1 MDMPNEN
8 IIDAYLHPEISDE
21 SVRGIEERHT
31 AGAIIAEI
39 NGDIQE
45 MTRTRAQRSL
55 SSFNGAGD
63 GVHNNNQLIWDE
75 NMPPFVIMRGRYS
88 SKLWHYMPILIL
100 LSNSIFKFILNW
112 FSIDANDHLL
122 YGLTYT
128 SHFTLLQ
135 WLTLFVMYLF
145 KA

>member
-21 SVRGIEERHT
+21 SVQRFEERHT
-31 AGAIIAEI
+31 AEAILAEI

-45 MTRTRAQRSL
+45 IATTRAQRNL

-63 GVHNNNQLIWDE
+63 GVHNNNQLVWEE
-75 NMPPFVIMRGRYS
+75 NIPPFVIIRGRHM
-88 SKLWHYMPILIL
+88 SKFWHYMPIVIL

-112 FSIDANDHLL
+112 LRIDANSLFL
-122 YGLTYT
+122 YGFTYT
-128 SHFTLLQ
+128 THFTVLQ